1 MTNPIVKLL
10 PQLTAILCL
19 GTLLSACQPQAQEQ
33 AATATDVAAIALADS
48 IHLDVLK
55 SPTCM
60 CCGAWVE
67 HASDNGFAAQISH
80 PTDLTGAKLRLGI
93 APQYQ
98 SCHTAVADN
107 GFVFEGHV
115 PAKLVR
121 QFLENPPLDALG
133 LAVPGMPMG
142 SPGME
147 IGDQFQAYDVLLLN
161 KDGSA
166 SVYAHMASAQEQY

>member
-1 MTNPIVKLL
+1 MSNHLVKLL
-10 PQLTAILCL
+10 PQLTAAICL
-19 GTLLSACQPQAQEQ
+19 GALLHACQPQAQDP
-33 AATATDVAAIALADS
+33 AAPDVDVAAVAQTGA

-60 CCGAWVE
+60 CCAAWVE
-67 HASDNGFAAQISH
+67 HASDNGFVSQISH
-80 PTDLTGAKLRLGI
+80 PTDLTGAKLNLGI

-107 GFVFEGHV
+107 GYVFEGHV

-121 QFLENPPLDALG
+121 QFLDNPPADALG

>member
-1 MTNPIVKLL
+1 MTIRTAPSMPKLA
-10 PQLTAILCL
+10 AIIGLSA
-19 GTLLSACQPQAQEQ
+19 LLFACQPQAQEQ
-33 AATATDVAAIALADS
+33 VAANADS
-48 IHLDVLK
+48 TPAAAIHLDVLK

-67 HASDNGFAAQISH
+67 HANDNGFASQISH
-80 PTDLTGAKLRLGI
+80 PEDLTGTKLRLGI

-98 SCHTAVADN
+98 SCHTAVAEN

-121 QFLENPPLDALG
+121 QFLDNPPADTLG

-147 IGDQFQAYDVLLLN
+147 IGDQFQAYDVILLN

-166 SVYAHMASAQEQY
+166 SVYAHIATAQEQY